1 MPDTRMWQQLL
12 ALKLVYQRMLPK
24 QDRFSLVSELSL
36 CLAFATESVNEL
48 FKLLYFNLFKNV
60 LGYLSPLAFFLAF
73 CYTVSLTTFVT

>member
-1 MPDTRMWQQLL
+1 MWQQLL
-12 ALKLVYQRMLPK
+12 ALKLVYQKVLPK
-24 QDRFSLVSELSL
+24 QGRFSLVSELSP

-48 FKLLYFNLFKNV
+48 FKLLCFNLFKNV